1 MAMVVKNNMTALN
14 TLNTLNKNSSA
25 LSKSLQ
31 KVSSGMKIN
40 SAADDASG
48 YAISERMRVQIRS
61 LDQANQNTQ
70 NGSSMMKVAEG
81 AVSST
86 VEILKTLKEKAV
98 NAANDSNTDSDR
110 QTIQKELDQSIDQI
124 NDNANVTFNGK
135 YLVDGSKNSL
145 GKATYTALSNQ
156 NLSEDTKAD
165 TKLTKLEARSGDSL
179 EIHDTDKVTVSY
191 VQGGKTYSTT
201 FQVGDKTLQDIFA
214 AAEDIDKDNQIFAT
228 NDNAAVK
235 AAGGAQGISSAS
247 AESKAIEY
255 LKGQLSNGDGVDG
268 NIVAK
273 SNTAANGG
281 VANGTANILGS
292 DGAND
297 LATKGFK
304 DGNGFAYGAGDL
316 YNNVINAD
324 KELAK
329 AESAMGEY
337 DPADATKNKGTA
349 GTLGAA
355 LEKAGIAWDGK
366 AATLDTSDM
375 EAKLK
380 AAYEV
385 PTNAGLKEAVA
396 AYREDVADF
405 NTAKNNMS
413 NSVKAYEDATKQLAA
428 LETQNKVNTAQAS
441 ADALRGA
448 LETAM
453 GVGIDAATKIDYTT
467 VTKVD
472 STTGAITGTAT
483 GAQDKTAA
491 NAATMKEEFAKA
503 VDMIASDVLNGTLT
517 AANGKTALKN
527 LTGKYL
533 GGTDGQA
540 KIIQDN
546 AFDSYIDALDSVK
559 TAKTNVGTVADDLKA
574 AQENVVSKFTA
585 PALMTGS
592 NVGVNSA
599 DEVVTTASGQNAITI
614 TANNAGIGGQISGL
628 NISVS
633 DAQGN
638 VKKSANAALDAFEE
652 TVRAQNKS
660 DDNAISLQVGAKAN
674 QSIKVG
680 LTDMRAEALGLQGAD
695 GTKLNISNQAKANA
709 AINVLDN
716 AIQKALDQ
724 QTTIGSVESRLE
736 YTSTNLTT
744 ASENVQSSEST
755 IRDADMAKEMTNYT
769 KNNVLLQ
776 AAQSMLAQANQ
787 SSSNVLSLLQ

>member
-1 MAMVVKNNMTALN
+1 MAMVVKNNMTAIN

-228 NDNAAVK
+228 NDNDAVK

-247 AESKAIEY
+247 AEAKAIEY
-255 LKGQLSNGDGVDG
+255 LKGQLSNGTGADAATT
-268 NIVAK
+268 VAK
-273 SNTAANGG
+273 STAGATGG
-281 VANGTANILGS
+281 NIADS
-292 DGAND
+292 TGAAA
-297 LATKGFK
+297 LATKGFT

-329 AESAMGEY
+329 AESAMGTY
-337 DPADATKNKGTA
+337 AAGGANNKGTA

-405 NTAKNNMS
+405 DTAKNNMT
-413 NSVKAYEDATKQLAA
+413 NSVKAYEDATKQLDA
-428 LETQNKVNTAQAS
+428 LEKQQKVNTAQAG

-453 GVGIDAATKIDYTT
+453 GAGIDSATKISYDK
-467 VTKVD
+467 VTAVAAD
-472 STTGAITGTAT
+472 GTLTST
-483 GAQDKTAA
+483 QVA
-491 NAATMKEEFAKA
+491 NAADKNDTNAAGMKTEFSKA
-503 VDMIASDVLNGTLT
+503 VDLI
-517 AANGKTALKN
+517 AANVLKGTSNDAQGKEALKN
-527 LTGKYL
+527 LTNKYL
-533 GGTDGQA
+533 GGTDGA
-540 KIIQDN
+540 TKIVPEN
-546 AFDSYIDALDSVK
+546 AFDSYIISLKKVKDAKD
-559 TAKTNVGTVADDLKA
+559 AVGTAADALKA

-660 DDNAISLQVGAKAN
+660 DDNAISLHVGAKAN

-736 YTSTNLTT
+736 YTSSNLTT
-744 ASENVQSSEST
+744 ASENVQASEST

>member
-1 MAMVVKNNMTALN
+1 MAMVVKNNMTAIN

-135 YLVDGSKNSL
+135 YLIDGSKNTI
-145 GKATYTALSNQ
+145 GNATYTALSNQ
-156 NLSEDTKAD
+156 SLSTDTTGA
-165 TKLTKLEARSGDSL
+165 TKLVDLKARSGDSL

-191 VQGGKTYSTT
+191 VKGGKTYSAT
-201 FQVGDKTLQDIFA
+201 FNVKEDDGTQHTLQDIFTKM
-214 AAEDIDKDNQIFAT
+214 EEIDNTSKVFA
-228 NDNAAVK
+228 NA
-235 AAGGAQGISSAS
+235 SNAS
-247 AESKAIEY
+247 ISKAT
-255 LKGQLSNGDGVDG
+255 GV
-268 NIVAK
+268 
-273 SNTAANGG
+273 T
-281 VANGTANILGS
+281 
-292 DGAND
+292 
-297 LATKGFK
+297 
-304 DGNGFAYGAGDL
+304 Y
-316 YNNVINAD
+316 
-324 KELAK
+324 
-329 AESAMGEY
+329 
-337 DPADATKNKGTA
+337 TA
-349 GTLGAA
+349 GQ
-355 LEKAGIAWDGK
+355 IQD
-366 AATLDTSDM
+366 
-375 EAKLK
+375 
-380 AAYEV
+380 
-385 PTNAGLKEAVA
+385 AV
-396 AYREDVADF
+396 
-405 NTAKNNMS
+405 N
-413 NSVKAYEDATKQLAA
+413 
-428 LETQNKVNTAQAS
+428 
-441 ADALRGA
+441 
-448 LETAM
+448 
-453 GVGIDAATKIDYTT
+453 DAATKKTAYTIALGKKNDLDNA
-467 VTKVD
+467 TKAHNDAVAAIGNYANGTPANNTGLVKD
-472 STTGAITGTAT
+472 FTDAFTAYNASVSTGDKLAAGDIAKAGDTGADGGTAVKAVLDAVANDAKWT
-483 GAQDKTAA
+483 NVQNGTSDKAVALAKAYSALKTANEKA
-491 NAATMKEEFAKA
+491 WGAAGDGTAVGSTKKTLDDAADAMTQLTNSAGTNAGYAEIEGEYLAAKEKA
-503 VDMIASDVLNGTLT
+503 
-517 AANGKTALKN
+517 
-527 LTGKYL
+527 
-533 GGTDGQA
+533 
-540 KIIQDN
+540 
-546 AFDSYIDALDSVK
+546 DSMSGVK
-559 TAKTNVGTVADDLKA
+559 
-574 AQENVVSKFTA
+574 
-585 PALMTGS
+585 LMTGS
-592 NVGVNSA
+592 EVGVAASG
-599 DEVVTTASGQNAITI
+599 DVVNTASGVNAITV
-614 TANNAGIGGQISGL
+614 TANDDGIGGQISGL

-633 DAQGN
+633 DSQGN

-652 TVRAQNKS
+652 TIRAQNKS

-695 GTKLNISNQAKANA
+695 GTKLNISTQTKANA

-736 YTSTNLTT
+736 YTSSNLTT
-744 ASENVQSSEST
+744 ASENVQASEST